1 METPKTFKELFSG
14 TGIEP
19 TTDESGNTN
28 YNFKA
33 TMKEQSKQQ
42 TAVEFL
48 ESNLPT
54 AFKDLTINKQL
65 IEQAKEMEKQQ
76 QGYNEEEV
84 RQMLWD
90 LGDVL
95 FNNNQNGIK
104 EGEPEKYIEVIIE
117 QFKNK

>member
-1 METPKTFKELFSG
+1 MKQTAVEWLESNLPKTFKELFSG

-76 QGYNEEEV
+76 ERSYSEEDMV
-84 RQMLWD
+84 RYALYLYD
-90 LGDVL
+90 AEYHLTP
-95 FNNNQNGIK
+95 K
-104 EGEPEKYIEVIIE
+104 
-117 QFKNK
+117 